1 MTTLLFVRHQVGNYD
16 QWRRAYDDVG
26 PVRSQYGV
34 TGDEVF
40 RGPEDRNDIN
50 DITVVH
56 QFADLPSAQ
65 RFAES
70 EELAAAMATAGVL
83 GEPTT
88 WFADPAKR

>member
-16 QWRRAYDDVG
+16 QWRRAYDG
-26 PVRSQYGV
+26 FAPVRSQYGV

-40 RGPEDRNDIN
+40 RGSEDRN

-65 RFAES
+65 RFVES
-70 EELAAAMATAGVL
+70 EELASAMATAGVL
-83 GEPTT
+83 GEPTI